1 MSDPLEVYLH
11 DHLAGSAAAIDL
23 LETLRK
29 ERAGQPLG
37 QFASGLLSE
46 IKDDRNTLREL
57 ATKVGNDTSP
67 LKEATAWFAEKVS
80 HLKLNHD
87 SKDGLGTFEA
97 LEFLAL
103 GIQGRLAMWRA
114 LSAAQS
120 LDERLQ
126 GLDFALLAARATSQH
141 DKVEQRRLDFAR
153 AIFRGPQKH
162 STVKH

>member
-37 QFASGLLSE
+37 QFASELLAE

-57 ATKVGNDTSP
+57 GNKVGSDTSP
-67 LKEATAWFAEKVS
+67 VKEAAAWFAEKVS
-80 HLKLNHD
+80 RLKLNHD

-103 GIQGRLAMWRA
+103 GIQGKLAMWRA

-120 LDERLQ
+120 FDERLQ
-126 GLDFALLAARATSQH
+126 GFDFEHLAARAKSQH
-141 DKVEQRRLDFAR
+141 DNVEERRLDYAR
-153 AIFRGPQKH
+153 AIFRSPRK
-162 STVKH
+162 